1 MSSINRIPTHQNIRQ
16 SAMRK
21 QSAPREKSQP
31 TLEDLVEFK
40 GKPAKEVMDPQTLKQ
55 FVRDIPK
62 VDLHRHLE
70 GAIEPKTL
78 LSIAKRKGIKLPADT
93 EEGLKPHLQITAK
106 DKTLLDFLSKF
117 ETIGKAF
124 TDKEAVEE
132 VTYEAVHDA
141 NADNVKYTELRFS
154 PVYMASQYG
163 MSEED
168 VMSGVLDGVK
178 KAKED
183 FDTEVK
189 LIMIVERQMGPDHAA
204 HVEKMAEKYMDQGVV
219 ALDLANDEYNY
230 PPGPYA
236 KVFQKAKEAGL
247 NITVHAGEAGGA
259 DNVKVSV
266 EDLKA
271 DRIGHGVRTYQDP
284 EVEAM
289 VKDRGIPLEM
299 CPTSNVQTGAT
310 ESMENHPFKKYYD
323 EGMKVTINTDDPGV
337 SDITLSDDYYKVMD
351 QFGFTLGDLEKI
363 VMNGVDA
370 AFLPADEKAAMK
382 SKYGAQI
389 DDISRQY
396 FIASQGTSKSGDLES
411 RLT

>member
-1 MSSINRIPTHQNIRQ
+1 MDSINRIQQHQNIAPASTGRQ
-16 SAMRK
+16 QAARRK
-21 QSAPREKSQP
+21 KEPS
-31 TLEDLVEFK
+31 LEDLVEFC
-40 GKPAKEVMDPQTLKQ
+40 GKPAKEVMDEKTLKQ
-55 FVRDIPK
+55 FVKDVPK

-70 GAIEPKTL
+70 GAIEPGTL
-78 LSIAKRKGIKLPADT
+78 LSIARRKGIKLPADS
-93 EEGLKPHLQITAK
+93 EEGLKPYLQVTAK

-141 NADNVKYTELRFS
+141 NADNVKYCELRFS

-163 MSEED
+163 MSEET
-168 VMSGVLDGVK
+168 VMNGVLDGVK

-204 HVEKMAEKYMDQGVV
+204 HVEQLAEKYMDKGVV
-219 ALDLANDEYNY
+219 ALDLANDEFHF

-236 KVFQKAKEAGL
+236 AVFQKAKDAGL

-259 DNVKVSV
+259 DNVKVSI

-284 EVEAM
+284 EVEKM
-289 VKDRGIPLEM
+289 VKDQGIVLEM

-310 ESMENHPFKKYYD
+310 ESMDSHPFKKYYD
-323 EGMKVTINTDDPGV
+323 EGIKVTINTDDPGV

-351 QFGFTLGDLEKI
+351 QFGFGLGDLEKI
-363 VMNGVDA
+363 ILNSVDA
-370 AFLPADEKAAMK
+370 AFLPEGEKSAMRAK
-382 SKYGAQI
+382 FGSSI
-389 DDISRQY
+389 DDLAKKY
-396 FIASQGTSKSGDLES
+396 YIASQQNT
-411 RLT
+411 